1 VTAAPVRRGLLIPSV
16 AAVCVFAI
24 LIGLGVWQVKRLA
37 WKEAL
42 IATVSERFAA
52 PPAALPPPSDWARL
66 DPADDEFR
74 RVTVAAEFVN
84 DKEALVYTTGSSLR
98 ADSGPGYWVFAPAR
112 FRGGTVMV
120 NRGFVPEDR
129 KDPAT
134 RRAGEIAGP
143 VTLVGV
149 IRWPEQPGLFTPAG
163 EPAKN
168 LWFSRDST
176 AIAAAKDV
184 GPVAPFY
191 IDLESPSAPGG
202 FPLAGALQ
210 PAFPNNHL
218 GYAITWFGLAAVLAA
233 SFTVWAAGRRRQDS
247 RQD

>member
-1 VTAAPVRRGLLIPSV
+1 MTAAPARRGLLGPGV
-16 AAVCVFAI
+16 AAACAFAI

-42 IATVSERFAA
+42 IATVSARFAA
-52 PPAALPPPSDWARL
+52 PPTALPPPSDWARL

-74 RVTVAAEFVN
+74 RVTVSAEFVN
-84 DKEALVYTTGSSLR
+84 DKEALVFTTGSSLR
-98 ADSGPGYWVFAPAR
+98 AGASGPGYWVFAPAR

-134 RRAGEIAGP
+134 RRAGQIAGR
-143 VTLVGV
+143 VVIVGV
-149 IRWPEQPGLFTPAG
+149 MRWPERPGLFTPDA

-168 LWFSRDST
+168 LWFARDAT
-176 AIAAAKDV
+176 AIAAAKGV

-191 IDLESPSAPGG
+191 IDLESPPAPGG

-210 PAFPNNHL
+210 PSFPNNHL

-233 SFTVWAAGRRRQDS
+233 SFTVWAAGRRRQD
-247 RQD
+247 

>member
-1 VTAAPVRRGLLIPSV
+1 VTATARRQGLVGPSI
-16 AAVCVFAI
+16 AAACAFAL
-24 LIGLGVWQVKRLA
+24 LIGLGTWQVKRLA

-42 IATVSERFAA
+42 IATVSARFAA
-52 PPAALPPPSDWARL
+52 PPTALPPPSDWARL

-74 RVTVAAEFVN
+74 RVTVTAEFGN

-112 FRGGTVMV
+112 FPGGTVMV

-134 RRAGEIAGP
+134 RRAGDIAGP
-143 VTLVGV
+143 VTVVGV
-149 IRWPEQPGLFTPAG
+149 MRWPELPGLFTPAG

-176 AIAAAKDV
+176 AIAAAKGV

-191 IDLESPSAPGG
+191 IDLESPPAPGG
-202 FPLAGALQ
+202 FPLAGVLR

-218 GYAITWFGLAAVLAA
+218 GYAVTWFGLAAVLAA
-233 SFTVWAAGRRRQDS
+233 SFTVWAAGWRRQD
-247 RQD
+247 